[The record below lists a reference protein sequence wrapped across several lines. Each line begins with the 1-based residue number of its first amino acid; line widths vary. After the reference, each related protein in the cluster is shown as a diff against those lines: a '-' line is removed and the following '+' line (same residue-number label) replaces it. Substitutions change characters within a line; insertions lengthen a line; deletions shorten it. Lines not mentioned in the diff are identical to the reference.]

1 MAFRGTSIGQDKRF
15 RDKALLVRK
24 RVRAKAPKEY
34 HLRISMAKVRRDVVD
49 AWVSERL
56 TNFKME
62 PEVAAMVG
70 RLQAAGYATGILTN
84 GNAEVLAAC

>member
-1 MAFRGTSIGQDKRF
+1 MRGGLPPFDCATPSLASPASWRPC
-15 RDKALLVRK
+15 
-24 RVRAKAPKEY
+24 RVLHSSNRSAVAGAY
-34 HLRISMAKVRRDVVD
+34 D